1 MVLRCLYLLVAC
13 LLFSCSAALASP
25 PEHLVKAN
33 TAIQHGDY
41 HSAYG
46 ILHRA
51 AKGGCKYSATILGKM
66 HHTGVGAKKDIYKAI
81 KYFELAAAQD
91 FGEAQYELGKIYAIE
106 MNNLR
111 RSGLKAK
118 RWLRMAADNGIEDAK
133 ILLAKIPYEDKVEA
147 KLKSFKKRASDA
159 ASASQTGVVE
169 SYKGYADIVNTLNQA
184 TGH

>member
-1 MVLRCLYLLVAC
+1 MVLRSLYLLCA
-13 LLFSCSAALASP
+13 FSIFSISAALADP
-25 PEHLVKAN
+25 PEHLLKAQV
-33 TAIQHGDY
+33 AMQRGDY

-81 KYFELAAAQD
+81 KYFELAAEQN

-106 MNNLR
+106 MNYLR

-118 RWLRMAADNGIEDAK
+118 RWLRMAADNGIVEAK
-133 ILLAKIPYEDKVEA
+133 VLLAKIPYEDKVEA
-147 KLKSFKKRASDA
+147 KLKAFKKRASDA

>member
-1 MVLRCLYLLVAC
+1 MAVRSLL
-13 LLFSCSAALASP
+13 LLFICLAFSTSPALADP
-25 PEHLVKAN
+25 PEHLAKAQI
-33 TAIQHGDY
+33 AMQRGDY

-66 HHTGVGAKKDIYKAI
+66 HHSGVGAKKDIYKAI

-91 FGEAQYELGKIYAIE
+91 FGEAQYELGKIYATE

-118 RWLRMAADNGIEDAK
+118 RWLRMAADNGIEEAK

-147 KLKSFKKRASDA
+147 QLKALKKRASDS